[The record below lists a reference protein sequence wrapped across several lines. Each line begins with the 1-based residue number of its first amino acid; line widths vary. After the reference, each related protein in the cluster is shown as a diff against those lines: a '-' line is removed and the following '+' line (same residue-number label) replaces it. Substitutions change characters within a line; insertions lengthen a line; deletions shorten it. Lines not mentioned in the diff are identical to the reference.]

1 MNMLKILIIII
12 IIYLLRPLIKNIFSS
27 RKNNSINKNSNKE
40 IIDVDYEDIE

>member
-1 MNMLKILIIII
+1 MNMLKILIII
-12 IIYLLRPLIKNIFSS
+12 IKNIFSS

>member
-12 IIYLLRPLIKNIFSS
+12 IIYLLRSFIKNIFNS